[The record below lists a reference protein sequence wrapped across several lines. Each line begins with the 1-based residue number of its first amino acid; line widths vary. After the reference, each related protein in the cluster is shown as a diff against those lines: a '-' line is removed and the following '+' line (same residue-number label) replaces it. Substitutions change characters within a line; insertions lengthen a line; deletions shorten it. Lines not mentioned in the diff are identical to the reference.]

1 MDEYSPTLHYI
12 EGPRNVIADTFSRLS
27 HQDDTS
33 GLVGKE
39 AIVSDSAY
47 YSFSDDKSVCDCFL
61 NLPCFSSN
69 KIKRNWKHKNKKK
82 YKDGSKLSLSDLRC
96 DHWKSHADKRKIN
109 DHCHHLHNL
118 TASKCHQD
126 HCYLNLPEDML
137 EDNPLDIENIKE
149 KQQLDNELQQSA
161 TKYPDWYSRKRFND
175 VTNVL
180 CYTKPGDDPANWKIA
195 LPKELIG
202 PTVKWYHQVT
212 GHPGSKRLYEQI
224 KQRYYHRDI
233 RRYIDHFNCDYCQR
247 NKLDGKG
254 YGHLPEREVRSIPF
268 EECAV
273 DLIGPWVVQVRGN
286 PYEFD
291 TLTVIDTVTNL
302 VELIRIGQ
310 NFRYYCK
317 KICPML
323 AITLSLATKMCA

>member
-27 HQDDTS
+27 RQDDNS

-61 NLPCFSSN
+61 NLPCLSSN
-69 KIKRNWKHKNKKK
+69 KVKRNWKHKNKKK

-96 DHWKSHADKRKIN
+96 DDR
-109 DHCHHLHNL
+109 HLHNL
-118 TASKCHQD
+118 METASKCHHNHCFLQHHSYLGKSND

-149 KQQLDNELQQSA
+149 KQQLDIELQQSA
-161 TKYPDWYSRKRFND
+161 TKHPDWYSQKRFND

-212 GHPGSKRLYEQI
+212 GHPGSK
-224 KQRYYHRDI
+224 
-233 RRYIDHFNCDYCQR
+233 
-247 NKLDGKG
+247 
-254 YGHLPEREVRSIPF
+254 
-268 EECAV
+268 
-273 DLIGPWVVQVRGN
+273 
-286 PYEFD
+286 
-291 TLTVIDTVTNL
+291 TL
-302 VELIRIGQ
+302 
-310 NFRYYCK
+310 
-317 KICPML
+317 
-323 AITLSLATKMCA
+323 